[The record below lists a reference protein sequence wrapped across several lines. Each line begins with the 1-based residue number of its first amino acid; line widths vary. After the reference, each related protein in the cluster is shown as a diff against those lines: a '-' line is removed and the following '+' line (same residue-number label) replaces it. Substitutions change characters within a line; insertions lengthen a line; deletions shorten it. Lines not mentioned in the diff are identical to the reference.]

1 MKVIPKQKR
10 IKIYKKALQV
20 LENDLFLIELG
31 LNSDDG
37 LCMLLDCITFNI
49 HYSKRNMEWLYTS
62 NRFLEFKKY
71 YNNLVNIKFA
81 NLYNDNTN
89 LWRRVVLRL
98 ILEELK
104 ENEEY

>member
-10 IKIYKKALQV
+10 IKVYKRALEV
-20 LENDLFLIELG
+20 IENDLFLIELG

-49 HYSKRNMEWLYTS
+49 HYKRRSMAWLHTP
-62 NRFLEFKKY
+62 NRFPEFKKY
-71 YNNLVNIKFA
+71 YKHGLNLKFK
-81 NLYNDNTN
+81 NLYNDNSN

-104 ENEEY
+104 ANEEY